1 MALGVNYNVRWYE
14 RGMSDR
20 FAEGDLP
27 TDQNTNAIRHRI
39 RLSGTRRNGLDTY
52 WDLIWIAPL
61 SSVERNRN
69 R

>member
-1 MALGVNYNVRWYE
+1 MAE

-20 FAEGDLP
+20 FAEGDL
-27 TDQNTNAIRHRI
+27 HRI

-52 WDLIWIAPL
+52 WDLIWIVPL